1 MHIFLQMD
9 DDVEWTD
16 IKRHS
21 LDAIVKFFESGTP
34 ITTGEVPNES
44 SEYKTTFSLSS
55 ATES

>member
-1 MHIFLQMD
+1 MD

-55 ATES
+55 ATESWGGP